1 MAPLILNFG
10 TRRDGQ
16 LCVPAD
22 SHLVKELIP
31 TRQKAEWASE
41 PVCKIWRT
49 QKCGHPTG

>member
-10 TRRDGQ
+10 TRWKGR
-16 LCVPAD
+16 LRVPAD

-31 TRQKAEWASE
+31 TRQKAGWASE

-49 QKCGHPTG
+49 EKCEHPTG